1 MNNNA
6 FNKDLDQRHLNIR
19 EDKINGVYVEGLTD
33 FIVENVYDCVGLLKK
48 GESNRK
54 KRQTTKNEMSS
65 RSHTLLMLTFDDNKI
80 NKNGTIKVKMIFNT
94 LNFNR
99 NRNYVYVTWLVV
111 RSTTRTIPTNRN
123 ISVR

>member
-6 FNKDLDQRHLNIR
+6 FNKDLDQRFLNIR
-19 EDKINGVYVEGLTD
+19 EDKISGVYVEGLTD
-33 FIVENVYDCVGLLKK
+33 FIVENVYDCVSILKK

-80 NKNGTIKVKMIFNT
+80 NKNGTIKVRTIINT
-94 LNFNR
+94 LNR
-99 NRNYVYVTWLVV
+99 NQNYAYVIWPVV
-111 RSTTRTIPTNRN
+111 KSMTKTIRTNRN
-123 ISVR
+123 ISAR